1 MTYNSRKERAI
12 ENFMSG
18 YNCSQSVFEAYSD
31 LFGFDKE
38 TALKISASFGAGI
51 GRMRETCWTV
61 CAMFM
66 IAGMFTGCTTADCP
80 SGKKANYDT
89 VQELAQNA
97 GKINEIGQELAQ
109 IYKEKYGSIVCR
121 ELLGLKK
128 DMPFDETTPD
138 ERTKEYYQ
146 KRPCVR
152 QVAGACDII
161 EEYFKEE
168 LAALAKNNEQILI

>member
-51 GRMRETCWTV
+51 GRMRETCGTV

-80 SGKKANYDT
+80 SGKKTNYDT
-89 VQELAQNA
+89 V
-97 GKINEIGQELAQ
+97 QELAQ